1 MLGTVLYYS
10 FKEFTD
16 TIDYDPN
23 KDVKSDSDGGISK
36 LLYDSKMTK
45 EFAVGHQNEALEAE
59 LKTTLLGLIGK
70 IVYLS
75 KPELHTDDQDD
86 EGADSM
92 MSKSNYSN
100 KPRDKQAHPNDEY

>member
-23 KDVKSDSDGGISK
+23 KDVKGDSDGGISK

-45 EFAVGHQNEALEAE
+45 EFAVGHQNEPLEAE

-100 KPRDKQAHPNDEY
+100 KPRDK